1 MAIGSVIAV
10 RRTLLR
16 GALSLFGI
24 AAGGAAAETRAH
36 VRVQGRRSRE
46 ELLLDEARAFL
57 DQHFA
62 RHGELLI
69 GPVSTLQ
76 RRFSLDYGPAVTLAA
91 RLEEAG
97 AWTVFHDAAGM
108 RCARRAGAA

>member
-1 MAIGSVIAV
+1 MAIGSVIEV

-24 AAGGAAAETRAH
+24 AAGSAAAEARARPRRTR
-36 VRVQGRRSRE
+36 E
-46 ELLLDEARAFL
+46 DLLLDEARAFL

-62 RHGELLI
+62 RHGALLI

-108 RCARRAGAA
+108 RCARRVGAA